1 MKIYLESAHAADVQ
15 WGVDIGLIDGVTT
28 NPMLIADE
36 HGELDARDQLAQ
48 ICRLVDGPV
57 TAEVVGVDAEGMYR
71 EGRDLARV
79 ADNVVVKI
87 PMIEEGIVATRRLAR
102 DGVRINTTLVF
113 TAAQA
118 LLAAKAGASFV
129 SPFVGHLDDVGH
141 DGVGVVDDIRR
152 VFDNYALECEI
163 LAASV
168 RSPAHFLDCAKAGAD
183 IVSVPTDVLKA
194 VLLHPLTDRGL
205 DQLLND
211 WSRCLAKSRAGG

>member
-1 MKIYLESAHAADVQ
+1 MKIYLESARAADVQ

-28 NPMLIADE
+28 NPMLIAGANGD
-36 HGELDARDQLAQ
+36 LDAREHLAH

-57 TAEVVGVDAEGMYR
+57 TAEVVAVDAEGMYR
-71 EGRDLARV
+71 EGRELARV
-79 ADNVVVKI
+79 ADNVVIKI

-118 LLAAKAGASFV
+118 LLAAKAGASSV

-141 DGVGVVDDIRR
+141 DGIGVVHDIRR

-163 LAASV
+163 LASSV

-211 WSRCLAKSRAGG
+211 WSRCLAKARAGG

>member
-1 MKIYLESAHAADVQ
+1 MKIYLESARLSDIQ
-15 WGVDIGLIDGVTT
+15 WAVDIGLADGVTT
-28 NPMLIADE
+28 NPMLIA
-36 HGELDARDQLAQ
+36 GERGDADAREHLAQ
-48 ICRLVDGPV
+48 ICRVVDGPV
-57 TAEVVGVDAEGMYR
+57 MAEVLAVDADGMYR
-71 EGRDLARV
+71 EARELAKL
-79 ADNVVVKI
+79 ADNLVVKI

-141 DGVGVVDDIRR
+141 DGVGVVHDIRR

>member
-1 MKIYLESAHAADVQ
+1 MKIYLESARAADVQ
-15 WGVDIGLIDGVTT
+15 WGIDIGLIDGVTT
-28 NPMLIADE
+28 NPMLIAGE
-36 HGELDARDQLAQ
+36 HGDLDARDHLAL

-57 TAEVVGVDAEGMYR
+57 TAEVVAVDAEGMYR
-71 EGRDLARV
+71 EGRELARV
-79 ADNVVVKI
+79 ADNVVVKL

-141 DGVGVVDDIRR
+141 DGVGVVHDIRR

-211 WSRCLAKSRAGG
+211 WSRYLAKSRAGG